1 MKILHLIFSDYYQ
14 SRLCASL
21 RNLGM
26 DAETYGAWGISLAEH
41 TDAVLALKPDIV
53 HLHWPE
59 ALCGTCPVL
68 TRDLIDQ
75 TDRALRELRRHVPLA
90 YTMHNL
96 EPHRREQRDEWREIY
111 QVFADHA
118 GAVVHHSRSGMERA
132 IERYHYRGIHHI
144 IPHGLLLEGLD
155 EGITRD
161 EARDR
166 LGWPCGKRILWF
178 FGGVRP
184 DKNVIQLVRWFRAR
198 NRGDELLRICG
209 GRCPEDYLPKLLP
222 EIGADPRIVWINE
235 LVSDEEAAWQAR
247 AADCLVCNYGDDH
260 LTSGMPHVSQALGI
274 PMIAPASA
282 YAREVLGDAAIWM
295 SPDRDRFQALDE
307 ALAEYTPD
315 RSAHMKRLLAEQREH
330 YCWSALAPKY
340 QALYQSM
347 L

>member
-1 MKILHLIFSDYYQ
+1 MKILHLVFSDYYQ

-21 RNLGM
+21 RSLGM
-26 DAETYGAWGISLAEH
+26 DAETYGTWGISLSEH
-41 TDAVLALKPDIV
+41 TDAVLALKPDII

-59 ALCGTCPVL
+59 ALCGNRPVL
-68 TRDLIDQ
+68 TQDLVRQ
-75 TDRALRELRRHVPLA
+75 TDRALRELRKQAPLA

-111 QVFADHA
+111 QVFANYAD
-118 GAVVHHSRSGMERA
+118 AVVHHSRSGMGRA
-132 IERYHYRGIHHI
+132 IEQYRYRGNHHI

-155 EGITRD
+155 GGITQD

-166 LGWPCGKRILWF
+166 LGWPRGKRILWF

-198 NRGDELLRICG
+198 NREDEILRISG

-222 EIGADPRIVWINE
+222 EIQADPRIVWANE

-274 PMIAPASA
+274 PMIALAST
-282 YAREVLGDAAIWM
+282 YAMEVLGESAIWVP
-295 SPDRDRFQALDE
+295 PDRDRFRALDE

-315 RSAHMKRLLAEQREH
+315 RAARMKRLLAEQREA
-330 YCWSALAPKY
+330 YRWSTLAPRY
-340 QALYQSM
+340 QALYQNI